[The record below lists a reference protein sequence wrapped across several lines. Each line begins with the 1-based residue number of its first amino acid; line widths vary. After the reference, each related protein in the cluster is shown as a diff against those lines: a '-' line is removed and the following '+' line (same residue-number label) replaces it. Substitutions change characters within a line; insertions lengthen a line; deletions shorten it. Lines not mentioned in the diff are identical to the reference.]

1 MDTGGITFTFAAIF
15 LGAAAFASAALY
27 TRQPIIIAYIA
38 LGTLLGP
45 YGSGMIT
52 NVELVADAGH
62 VGIIFLLFL
71 LGLDMQP
78 KALINSLRDSS
89 LVALLS
95 SIAFA
100 CVGYG
105 IALLFGF
112 GTTDSLVIG
121 AALMFSSTIIG
132 IKLLPTTVLHH
143 KHLGEV
149 LIALLLFQDLLAI
162 ILLVILQSSSGG
174 EAFQWTAL
182 VEPLALLPI
191 LGLGCW
197 GTVRCLLIPL
207 IPDLADDFSFGEIRN
222 THQQNMVLADV
233 KVTDLFSLWQ
243 GLQALGLS
251 NTSAGHLTDLISCPG
266 GDFCSLANARSLP
279 VADAIAR
286 RFDDLDYIY
295 DLGPIELNISGCMNA
310 CGHHHI
316 GHIGVLGVDK
326 KGEEFF
332 QVSLGGKQADPPTI
346 GKILGPSFKA
356 EQIPDVIDTI
366 LSTYVALRDEDE
378 TFIETCHRLGVEPFK
393 ERVYA
398 SPDH

>member
-112 GTTDSLVIG
+112 GTRDSLVIG

-197 GTVRCLLIPL
+197 GTVRFLLIPL
-207 IPDLADDFSFGEIRN
+207 IQRFDRYHEYIFLLSIGWCLGVAE
-222 THQQNMVLADV
+222 VAAL
-233 KVTDLFSLWQ
+233 
-243 GLQALGLS
+243 LGLS
-251 NTSAGHLTDLISCPG
+251 AEIGAFMAGVAVATSPIAQYIAVSLKPLR
-266 GDFCSLANARSLP
+266 DFFLVIFFFSVGAQL
-279 VADAIAR
+279 
-286 RFDDLDYIY
+286 
-295 DLGPIELNISGCMNA
+295 DLGTLDEIALAAVVLAAALLTAKPIIYHGLLRQVSESRKLAWNLGFRLGQCSEFA
-310 CGHHHI
+310 LL
-316 GHIGVLGVDK
+316 IGVVALESGV
-326 KGEEFF
+326 
-332 QVSLGGKQADPPTI
+332 
-346 GKILGPSFKA
+346 
-356 EQIPDVIDTI
+356 
-366 LSTYVALRDEDE
+366 LSTRGNTLIQATTIITLLASSYIVVLNFPTPIAIKESLRRD
-378 TFIETCHRLGVEPFK
+378 
-393 ERVYA
+393 
-398 SPDH
+398 

>member
-197 GTVRCLLIPL
+197 GTVRFLLIPL
-207 IPDLADDFSFGEIRN
+207 IQRFDRYHEYIFLLSIGWCLGVAE
-222 THQQNMVLADV
+222 VAAL
-233 KVTDLFSLWQ
+233 
-243 GLQALGLS
+243 LGLS
-251 NTSAGHLTDLISCPG
+251 AEIGAFMAGVAVATSPIAQYIAVSLKPLR
-266 GDFCSLANARSLP
+266 DFFLVIFFFSVGAQL
-279 VADAIAR
+279 
-286 RFDDLDYIY
+286 
-295 DLGPIELNISGCMNA
+295 DLGTLDEIALAAVVLAAALLTAKPIIYHGLLRQVSESHKLAWNLGFRLGQCSEFA
-310 CGHHHI
+310 LL
-316 GHIGVLGVDK
+316 IGVVALESGV
-326 KGEEFF
+326 
-332 QVSLGGKQADPPTI
+332 
-346 GKILGPSFKA
+346 
-356 EQIPDVIDTI
+356 
-366 LSTYVALRDEDE
+366 LSTRGNTLIQATTIITLLASSYIVVLNFPTPIAIKESLRRD
-378 TFIETCHRLGVEPFK
+378 
-393 ERVYA
+393 
-398 SPDH
+398 